1 MPPSP
6 IKLSANIADRD
17 LGLNR
22 LLEDLVDDTDAV
34 DIGLLA
40 GEKEEVLIA
49 ASANEF
55 GTRHIPERSFIRAGV
70 DENEAQINA
79 AADRLWKSVI
89 DGRITKAQAL
99 AKMGGII
106 QRHVQRKITTLRTPP
121 NALSTI
127 KKKAQKKGR
136 AKLRAARKKG
146 KAEFAQV
153 ASGFDN
159 PLIDTGRMHASI
171 QWILAKSSDGEA
183 GI

>member
-6 IKLSANIADRD
+6 IKLSANIDDRD

-22 LLEDLVDDTDAV
+22 LLEDLVDDADAV

-40 GEKEEVLIA
+40 SEDAELLIIG
-49 ASANEF
+49 SANEF
-55 GTRHIPERSFIRAGV
+55 GTRDGHIPERSFIRAGV

-79 AADRLWKSVI
+79 AADRLWKAVI
-89 DGRITKAQAL
+89 DGRITKANAL
-99 AKMGGII
+99 AKMGEII

-127 KKKAQKKGR
+127 RKKK
-136 AKLRAARKKG
+136 
-146 KAEFAQV
+146 
-153 ASGFDN
+153 SSN
-159 PLIDTGRMHASI
+159 PLIDTGRMRASI
-171 QWILAKSSDGEA
+171 RWILAKSSDGET